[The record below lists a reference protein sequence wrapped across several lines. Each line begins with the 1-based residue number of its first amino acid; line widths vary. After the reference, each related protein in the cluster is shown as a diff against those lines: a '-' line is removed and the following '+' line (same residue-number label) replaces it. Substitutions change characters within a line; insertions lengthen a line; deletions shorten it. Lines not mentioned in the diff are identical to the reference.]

1 MLSLKTHLKVSFCS
15 VNLNKPG
22 NIVPKRS
29 LVVSLHAEVSVTT
42 ASTRSMSDVNDHQRY
57 KNEAQFVKKRF
68 IFSQN
73 TDYFNLL
80 VLTNK
85 GRRVILNPQQQK
97 KYKKSCFRQTIWLLI
112 LLKSC
117 CPADFSQ
124 ERQNKVF
131 NFCGCDETLQTIL
144 DPFVCFGVT
153 SCCCFLQII
162 SDVVSSDA
170 QQTPEGHVGKQS
182 AHSSARSALAC
193 SRPARRAAWTYG
205 GHLCGPGDV
214 RTSWPG
220 EIWGGERGEERQ
232 TDGRLLIRAN
242 ANGAGWHTHT
252 HREPRSLLQTIKLC
266 TFPSE
271 NHPAFNREGCQ
282 RLGVIGKIRA
292 ERFDIFY
299 ETLCSRSLSSGS
311 DASVEYNFAQSL
323 ECWTTQRGKYTFHF
337 FELKNESSARHRRL
351 FWHAWNFWGS
361 RGRKRT
367 AIIQKTRRCCGLN

>member
-1 MLSLKTHLKVSFCS
+1 MLSLKTRLKVSFCS

-42 ASTRSMSDVNDHQRY
+42 PATGSMSDVNDRQRY
-57 KNEAQFVKKRF
+57 KNEAQFVKKRW

-73 TDYFNLL
+73 TDYFHLL
-80 VLTNK
+80 VLTDK

-97 KYKKSCFRQTIWLLI
+97 KNKKSCFRQTTWLLI

-124 ERQNKVF
+124 ERQNKVL

-266 TFPSE
+266 TFP
-271 NHPAFNREGCQ
+271 RRTI
-282 RLGVIGKIRA
+282 RLLIGRDVSGSALLEKYELRGLTFSMRRCAVVHSARGVTHQWNI
-292 ERFDIFY
+292 
-299 ETLCSRSLSSGS
+299 TSRS
-311 DASVEYNFAQSL
+311 
-323 ECWTTQRGKYTFHF
+323 H
-337 FELKNESSARHRRL
+337 SSAELHRGGNTL
-351 FWHAWNFWGS
+351 FTFSSWKMNHLLDTGGFSDTRETFEGHVAANARQS
-361 RGRKRT
+361 YRKRG
-367 AIIQKTRRCCGLN
+367 AAAD